1 MYKIR
6 TLTLSYMR
14 VTSSEIVV
22 CLRVVVKCCELV
34 DASRVSVTFLIHG
47 SKMKDLLR
55 KSPEVI

>member
-14 VTSSEIVV
+14 VTSSETVV
-22 CLRVVVKCCELV
+22 CLRVVKCCELV